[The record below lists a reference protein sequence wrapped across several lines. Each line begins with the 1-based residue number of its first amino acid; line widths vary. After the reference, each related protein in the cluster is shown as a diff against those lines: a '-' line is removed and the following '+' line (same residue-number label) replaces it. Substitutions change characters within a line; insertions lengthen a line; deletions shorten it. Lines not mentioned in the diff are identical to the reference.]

1 MSFLVVLIVD
11 DPDDCPEILD
21 AWEAMGVSGVTILES
36 SGLGRYRQHGMRE
49 DMPLMPSLRDFFQQ
63 DEIRHR
69 TLFSVV
75 KDEAMVDKMIEV
87 VQDVSGDL
95 DRPNSGFLFVVPVV
109 RAVGLN
115 RKLED

>member
-11 DPDDCPEILD
+11 NPDHCPAILD
-21 AWEAMGVSGVTILES
+21 AWEALGVSGVTILES
-36 SGLGRYRQHGMRE
+36 SGLGRYRKHGIRE
-49 DMPLMPSLRDFFQQ
+49 DMPLMPSLRDFFEQ

-75 KDEAMVDKMIEV
+75 DDQVMVDKMIEV
-87 VQDVSGDL
+87 AQDVSGDL
-95 DRPNSGFLFVVPVV
+95 DQPDSGFLFVVPVV

-115 RKLED
+115 RK